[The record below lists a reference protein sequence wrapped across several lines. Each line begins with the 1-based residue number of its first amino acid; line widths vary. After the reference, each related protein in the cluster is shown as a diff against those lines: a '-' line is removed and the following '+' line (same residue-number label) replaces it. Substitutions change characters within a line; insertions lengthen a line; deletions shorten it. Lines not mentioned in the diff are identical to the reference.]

1 MTHKW
6 IEVSV
11 KLIGEDYK
19 QTVDCYTQ
27 RINYEYFQQAKP
39 GMIAEIAAIVND
51 LPMPKA
57 IGSWMDIQ
65 T

>member
-1 MTHKW
+1 LVGDEFKQSC
-6 IEVSV
+6 EV
-11 KLIGEDYK
+11 Y
-19 QTVDCYTQ
+19 CQ
-27 RINYEYFQQAKP
+27 RINYDYFQQAKP